1 MIRAEDFLADHAPLV
16 GDDSAT
22 DAVITNQQR
31 SFPARQS
38 SAGSAAWHRRSRQQR
53 TNARYA
59 SRSQSIGMS
68 GVQSDSA
75 QGKGV
80 EDPRDYDACREAALR
95 LLDAAARPSGA
106 LRDRLIAKGYDEDIV
121 ADVIDR
127 LTQLSLLDDEAYA
140 QSALRY
146 CLNRLM
152 GQRGA
157 MADLTRKGVGR
168 QLAMRV
174 CEQAREQGAFEDAAW
189 ELGRQSARKTVGLDQ
204 QTRKRRFWSAGG
216 RKGHNPA
223 TLGEVAHAL
232 FDQSSND

>member
-16 GDDSAT
+16 GDDSAP
-22 DAVITNQQR
+22 DAVITSQQH
-31 SFPARQS
+31 SFPERQS
-38 SAGSAAWHRRSRQQR
+38 NAGSTAWHRRSRQQR
-53 TNARYA
+53 TNTRYA
-59 SRSQSIGMS
+59 ARAYDMS
-68 GVQSDSA
+68 SAQSDSA
-75 QGKGV
+75 QRRGV
-80 EDPRDYDACREAALR
+80 EDPYDVDACREAALR

-121 ADVIDR
+121 ASVIDR

-157 MADLTRKGVGR
+157 MADLTRKGVDR

-189 ELGRQSARKTVGLDQ
+189 ELGRQSARKTVSLDQ

-232 FDQSSND
+232 FDQSNDD